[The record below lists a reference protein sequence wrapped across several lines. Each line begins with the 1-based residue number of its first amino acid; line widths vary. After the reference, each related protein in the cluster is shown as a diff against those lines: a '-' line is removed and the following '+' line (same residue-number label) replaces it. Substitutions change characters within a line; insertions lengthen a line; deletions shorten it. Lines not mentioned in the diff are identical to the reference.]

1 MCSLVGGHES
11 QRVPI
16 IMSRRIAF
24 IVLTLV
30 LVVGGA
36 LIAWNHNKQRTAT
49 AVAQAVVGADQVQQ
63 ADAVDNAREVGE
75 PVRTG
80 ANLIEVPS
88 RYQFGSVRSIA
99 KADSDQQL
107 LAGYSSE
114 QQAQIRAFYVGFG
127 STGLGGSYG
136 FDNVFSFKNT
146 KQLEWLVKNG
156 YPLPDDVLAASR
168 MSAEELSVQARQG
181 SFKAKVMLLA
191 REYANPEPLKVE
203 GAPNSGEMKRINELR
218 EHMNDVVADG
228 SPFAGYVWVAEHRQK
243 PVADGR
249 AGVIA
254 GYAYASTLGDAR
266 ADEFMGE
273 FARVNPGMSATE
285 AISSYKVILS
295 AASKNPQLAN
305 TTALMKRPRFQIF

>member
-1 MCSLVGGHES
+1 MN
-11 QRVPI
+11 
-16 IMSRRIAF
+16 RRIAF
-24 IVLTLV
+24 IVLALV

-36 LIAWNHNKQRTAT
+36 LIAWKLNKQQTAT
-49 AVAQAVVGADQVQQ
+49 VVSQAIEGTGPGQQPDAANNAQEGA
-63 ADAVDNAREVGE
+63 E
-75 PVRTG
+75 PVRAD
-80 ANLIEVPS
+80 ANAIGVPLK
-88 RYQFGSVRSIA
+88 YQFGSVRSIA
-99 KADSDQQL
+99 KADNDQQL
-107 LAGYSSE
+107 LAGYSPE
-114 QQAQIRAFYVGFG
+114 QQAQIRAFYAGFG

-168 MSAEELSVQARQG
+168 MSAEELSAQAKQG
-181 SFKAKVMLLA
+181 NFKAKAMLLT
-191 REYANPEPLKVE
+191 REYENPTSLKVD
-203 GAPNSGEMKRINELR
+203 GAPDSGEMKKILAMG
-218 EHMNDVVADG
+218 EHMNDVVAEG
-228 SPFAGYVWVAEHRQK
+228 SPFAGYVWAFEHRQK

-266 ADEFMGE
+266 ADVFMGE

-285 AISSYKVILS
+285 AISSYKVILI

-305 TTALMKRPRFQIF
+305 TTALMKRPRFKIF